1 MPLREGQPLAP
12 GSEIV
17 RVEEYEEDGWH
28 DIETVYRVSDGP
40 AQVATPAYRAGYDRI
55 LERRKWGSREMTRAS
70 SSDRRRAFRL
80 QYEAIKTLWSDGQT
94 EDLEKKY

>member
-1 MPLREGQPLAP
+1 MKKKDQLRLGAQPDGSVAGVRRRDGNIVGYGVLTPLREGQPLAP

-55 LERRKWGSREMTRAS
+55 FG
-70 SSDRRRAFRL
+70 
-80 QYEAIKTLWSDGQT
+80 
-94 EDLEKKY
+94 KKEVGLA

>member
-1 MPLREGQPLAP
+1 MKKKDQLRLGTDLDGSVAGVRRRDGNIVGYGVLMPLREGQPLAP

-55 LERRKWGSREMTRAS
+55 FG
-70 SSDRRRAFRL
+70 
-80 QYEAIKTLWSDGQT
+80 
-94 EDLEKKY
+94 KKEVGLA

>member
-1 MPLREGQPLAP
+1 
-12 GSEIV
+12 V

-55 LERRKWGSREMTRAS
+55 FG
-70 SSDRRRAFRL
+70 
-80 QYEAIKTLWSDGQT
+80 
-94 EDLEKKY
+94 KKEVGLA